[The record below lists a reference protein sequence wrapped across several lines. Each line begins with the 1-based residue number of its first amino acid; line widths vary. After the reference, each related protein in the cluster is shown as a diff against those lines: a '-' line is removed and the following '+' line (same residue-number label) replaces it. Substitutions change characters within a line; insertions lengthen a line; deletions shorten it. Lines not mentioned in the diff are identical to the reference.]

1 MAINRQFIF
10 FTIGMI
16 ASSCLSAVI
25 PMVVTNGLSNTCTQY
40 SRRGCVKVDKSA
52 MKPSFF
58 ERRTNTSECEL
69 SVVLS
74 IAHSRYQIADGLIFP
89 KVRRFPLSIDSLPN
103 CPYPYSIN
111 GINLT
116 NMVARVFAF
125 STCPMLATNDL
136 KVTLVSFGPFKSF
149 ITLSFVIDTP
159 ATFSPSTV
167 IIRSPAS
174 TPIFS
179 QGPPG
184 MTSIIVI
191 VSLIIENDTPT
202 PLNDPWSSSLVACR
216 SLAGMYVECGSSWAI
231 ISGRDFSITLSVFI
245 GSTYLFEIRL
255 RI

>member
-25 PMVVTNGLSNTCTQY
+25 PMVVTNGLSNTCTQH

-136 KVTLVSFGPFKSF
+136 KVTLVSFYNNEIKYDNFIYALYVNECTGNVSDTIQGCSGYMEFLSHSLPYPFLDKFESEKQRKF
-149 ITLSFVIDTP
+149 
-159 ATFSPSTV
+159 FSSVNKRRYGDNVDKKQRKVFQVEQTDMPTSALLD
-167 IIRSPAS
+167 AS
-174 TPIFS
+174 INVDV
-179 QGPPG
+179 GD
-184 MTSIIVI
+184 
-191 VSLIIENDTPT
+191 L
-202 PLNDPWSSSLVACR
+202 
-216 SLAGMYVECGSSWAI
+216 
-231 ISGRDFSITLSVFI
+231 
-245 GSTYLFEIRL
+245 
-255 RI
+255 

>member
-25 PMVVTNGLSNTCTQY
+25 PMVVTNGLSNTCTQH

-136 KVTLVSFGPFKSF
+136 KVTLVSFYNNEIKYDNF
-149 ITLSFVIDTP
+149 IYALYVNECTGQHMQSHQRFDYYQKHLTYCLIH
-159 ATFSPSTV
+159 
-167 IIRSPAS
+167 
-174 TPIFS
+174 
-179 QGPPG
+179 Q
-184 MTSIIVI
+184 TSIHK
-191 VSLIIENDTPT
+191 
-202 PLNDPWSSSLVACR
+202 C
-216 SLAGMYVECGSSWAI
+216 
-231 ISGRDFSITLSVFI
+231 
-245 GSTYLFEIRL
+245 
-255 RI
+255 